1 MLHIKKVS
9 ASHQAKPHPYMRR
22 IYQHLES
29 LETQD
34 FGRSDG
40 ILVQSFRRPHHASQ
54 GWIWFNI
61 SGLNPSMLAAELVL
75 YRKTL
80 HSRPLSVTVTL
91 HSIIA
96 SQDNLIETP
105 ALQER
110 QLRLDQRP
118 SSGYDVF
125 DASAVLALKPVEVV
139 GFQLRY
145 TDESGS
151 LVLHEAL
158 TQNLYSLNRGSLQEP
173 LLVLYEA
180 RPESQSLQFQKKFK
194 FLLSGN
200 LPCIC
205 DQDIS
210 LLVSHWTDSETIQVF
225 SRIRKFLMDIDSSV
239 WKQKNEERFINQI
252 DPTDWR
258 LSDSNC
264 QLTIRRIFEVKS
276 H

>member
-1 MLHIKKVS
+1 MVRLVHLGFFYAILAFLLVSSIEGLLLKEQRRNVEANQGLSKGILEMLHIKKVS

-40 ILVQSFRRPHHASQ
+40 ILVQSFRSVDGPHHASQ

-61 SGLNPSMLAAELVL
+61 SGLNPSMLAAEMVL

-118 SSGYDVF
+118 PSGYDVF

-180 RPESQSLQFQKKFK
+180 RPVQF
-194 FLLSGN
+194 
-200 LPCIC
+200 
-205 DQDIS
+205 
-210 LLVSHWTDSETIQVF
+210 
-225 SRIRKFLMDIDSSV
+225 
-239 WKQKNEERFINQI
+239 
-252 DPTDWR
+252 
-258 LSDSNC
+258 
-264 QLTIRRIFEVKS
+264 
-276 H
+276 